1 MWTRPR
7 ALQHYRESTKHFQT
21 SHTLLYKPLP
31 QLTPLK
37 AFLELTIG
45 LNNNKEIVTNEY
57 LIHIGEKHVGTTDAG
72 RVNNFDRNYFG
83 LTADING
90 QYKFYHANWL
100 SNSVILPASNIS
112 TRMTARPSIAV
123 PMCAMGPR

>member
-1 MWTRPR
+1 MDKAE

-31 QLTPLK
+31 QLTVK
-37 AFLELTIG
+37 GVFGIDYRA
-45 LNNNKEIVTNEY
+45 NNNKEIVTNEY

-83 LTADING
+83 LTADINA
-90 QYKFYHANWL
+90 QYKFYAANRL
-100 SNSVILPASNIS
+100 SNVL
-112 TRMTARPSIAV
+112 TA
-123 PMCAMGPR
+123 GFQ